1 MLRVNLVLLAVL
13 VACALALVTTRHQA
27 RQLTTELTRET
38 ARTRAY
44 EIEFGQLSLEQSTW
58 SMPARID
65 KIARD
70 ALRLQNA
77 GPGRLEIVDVPAAAP
92 K

>member
-1 MLRVNLVLLAVL
+1 MLHTIRVL

-27 RQLTTELTRET
+27 RQLTTELSRET
-38 ARTRAY
+38 AKARAY
-44 EIEFGQLSLEQSTW
+44 EVEFGQLSLEQSTW
-58 SMPARID
+58 AMPARID

-70 ALRLQNA
+70 ALRLQSP
-77 GPGRLEIVDVPAAAP
+77 GPGRVEIVDVPEGA